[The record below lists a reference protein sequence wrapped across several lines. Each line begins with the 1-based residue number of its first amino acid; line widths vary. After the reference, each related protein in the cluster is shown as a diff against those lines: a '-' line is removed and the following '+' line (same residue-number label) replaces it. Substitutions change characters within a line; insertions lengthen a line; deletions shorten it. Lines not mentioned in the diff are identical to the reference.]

1 MPALPRPP
9 VWIAV
14 LLAPAAVDA
23 AAIVLTV
30 LLAVSLGRDPNL
42 ETTFVLVPIPMARM
56 LLGLADRYELTG
68 LRRTCAV
75 FAGIVASIGWWI
87 AALLAAAWVAAL
99 AAA

>member
-1 MPALPRPP
+1 MTFPRPP

-14 LLAPAAVDA
+14 LFAPAAVDA
-23 AAIVLTV
+23 AAIALTV
-30 LLAVSLGRDPNL
+30 LLALSLGRDPNL

-56 LLGLADRYELTG
+56 LLGLVDRYELTG
-68 LRRTCAV
+68 SRRTWAV

-87 AALLAAAWVAAL
+87 VALLAAAWVAAL

>member
-1 MPALPRPP
+1 MTLPRPP

-30 LLAVSLGRDPNL
+30 ALALSLGREPNL
-42 ETTFVLVPIPMARM
+42 ETTFLLVPVPMARV

-68 LRRTCAV
+68 TKRTWAV
-75 FAGIVASIGWWI
+75 FAGILASIGWWI
-87 AALLAAAWVAAL
+87 VALIAAAWVATL

>member
-1 MPALPRPP
+1 MTFPRPP

-14 LLAPAAVDA
+14 LFAPAAVDA

-30 LLAVSLGRDPNL
+30 LLAVSLGREPNL

-56 LLGLADRYELTG
+56 LLGVADRYELTG
-68 LRRTCAV
+68 SRRTCAV
-75 FAGIVASIGWWI
+75 FAGILASIGWWI
-87 AALLAAAWVAAL
+87 VALVAAAWVAAL

>member
-1 MPALPRPP
+1 MAAFPRPP

-23 AAIVLTV
+23 VAITLTV
-30 LLAVSLGRDPNL
+30 VLALSLGREPNL

-56 LLGLADRYELTG
+56 LLGLADSYELSG
-68 LRRTCAV
+68 PRRTWAV

-87 AALLAAAWVAAL
+87 VALVAAAWWTTLAAA
-99 AAA
+99 

>member
-1 MPALPRPP
+1 MTFPRPP

-14 LLAPAAVDA
+14 LLAPAGVGA
-23 AAIVLTV
+23 AAIVLTI
-30 LLAVSLGRDPNL
+30 LLALSLGRDPNL

-56 LLGLADRYELTG
+56 LLGLADSYELTG
-68 LRRTCAV
+68 PRRTWAV

-87 AALLAAAWVAAL
+87 VALLAAAWVAAL

>member
-1 MPALPRPP
+1 MTALPRPP

-14 LLAPAAVDA
+14 LFAPAAVDA

-56 LLGLADRYELTG
+56 LLGVADRYELTG
-68 LRRTCAV
+68 SRRTLAV

-87 AALLAAAWVAAL
+87 VGLLAAAWVTPLPAP
-99 AAA
+99 

>member
-1 MPALPRPP
+1 MTLPRPP

-30 LLAVSLGRDPNL
+30 LLAVSLGREPNL
-42 ETTFVLVPIPMARM
+42 ETTFLLVPVPMARV
-56 LLGLADRYELTG
+56 LLGLADQYELSGTK
-68 LRRTCAV
+68 RTWAV
-75 FAGIVASIGWWI
+75 FAGILASIGWWI
-87 AALLAAAWVAAL
+87 VALIAAAWVAAL